1 SISNRR
7 LIYITVLV
15 PSLTSIVEE
24 GKDFALTTVDLGKGL
39 VNLAGDV
46 LKSGYGI
53 EKGAVV
59 VVGAGAAVKLMMET
73 GDAPVCL
80 KKCIT

>member
-1 SISNRR
+1 M
-7 LIYITVLV
+7 LV